1 VDGKQVRPV
10 RLEQEGDAANYWSG
24 SIDVGD
30 QTITDEGYM
39 GHEGPGGTFG
49 KMRFAEAILLDE
61 DFNTI
66 IQTPIR
72 LPNHLIPR
80 FEDCRIMFIKG
91 KPHLYTS
98 NYFPESDNDPRPFI
112 GRATDLSST
121 LRPMKFR
128 LRSTKTG
135 SVKMAD
141 FVVAEAGSPATIVIE
156 DLTPVKT
163 LAPKPPTGK
172 NHAFFEHGNDLYLLD
187 QFFPRRIWRIM
198 GEQRIDYIHS
208 SQEIKGNFLKDI
220 TMTDSNHYHLSGGKL
235 VSVPQTREYLGMIHI
250 HRDYD
255 DRSGFWGE
263 HYTQAFF
270 TLSGSYPFDVLR
282 VSPEFCFQSHLRED
296 DCEAVQFSPNIEL
309 DGNVLVISYG
319 AMDLEAM
326 VVTVDIARVLK
337 MLKPIPA
344 DADGFKKILQTPK
357 DLAISG
363 TPFGSPDDVTP
374 FREQTKFVLPP
385 EQKVFAI
392 GFGGMA
398 TATLHEVFRINGCPS
413 QHSRLEW
420 DIDLW
425 QCFTAGYERDVEEL
439 YNRYPKSVFILQ
451 TRKLRPWLRTVMVRA
466 LINNKEL
473 PHKEIVD
480 RTRNAILAEVTYFET
495 VLRFFQDKPKA
506 NLIVVSVDQPDW
518 IRFLC
523 QALKL
528 KTHDVDWLNES
539 PKDMARSSEIEKA
552 LDEALTAE
560 GIEKDQS
567 NDFFPRSLVPLLSDF
582 QHNMP
587 FQHITSP
594 APASSIILDT
604 GKDFGPE
611 QGKKWLYY
619 EYNEGKRTGDDNNPF
634 KFGEWKKCS
643 YHADK
648 LTYTAYD
655 DAEYPYISRHF
666 VHPGVVGKG
675 EPVLV
680 AYAWRPKREYGPV
693 VIKASVKLKDLN
705 PDGDGVQAFIEVN
718 GKRLGQFQMLDPKES
733 TASMMVRA
741 TVKKDST
748 VRLILGPK
756 SQQHYDTVI
765 ARLVIS
771 KAPAASVAVAQRRT
785 LEALEESV

>member
-1 VDGKQVRPV
+1 
-10 RLEQEGDAANYWSG
+10 LEQEGDAANYWSG

-30 QTITDEGYM
+30 KTITDEGYM

-66 IQTPIR
+66 IQSPIR
-72 LPNHLIPR
+72 LPNHLILR

-91 KPHLYTS
+91 ELHLHTS
-98 NYFPESDNDPRPFI
+98 NYFPESDDDPRPFI
-112 GRATDLSST
+112 RRATDLSST

-128 LRSTKTG
+128 MRSTKTG

-141 FVVAEAGSPATIVIE
+141 FVVAEAGNPATIFIE

-163 LAPKPPTGK
+163 PAPQTPAGK
-172 NHAFFEHGNDLYLLD
+172 IHAFFEHENDLYLLD
-187 QFFPRRIWRIM
+187 RFFPRRIWRII

-208 SQEIKGNFLKDI
+208 SQESKVKFLKDV

-235 VSVPQTREYLGMIHI
+235 VWVPQTTEYLGMIHI

-263 HYTQAFF
+263 RYTQAFF

-296 DCEAVQFSPNIEL
+296 DYEAVQLSPDIEL

-326 VVTVDIARVLK
+326 IVTVDIARVLK
-337 MLKPIPA
+337 TLKPIPA
-344 DADGFKKILQTPK
+344 DADGFKEILHKPK
-357 DLAISG
+357 DLAIQG

-374 FREQTKFVLPP
+374 FREQAKLVLPP

-398 TATLHEVFRINGCPS
+398 TATLREVFRINGCPS

-420 DIDLW
+420 DIELW

-439 YNRYPKSVFILQ
+439 YHQFPKSVFIVQ

-466 LINNKEL
+466 LNHNKEL
-473 PHKEIVD
+473 PHEEIVD
-480 RTRNAILAEVTYFET
+480 RARNAILAQVTYFET
-495 VLRFFQDKPKA
+495 VLRFFQDKPKE
-506 NLIVVSVDQPDW
+506 NLIVVSVDQPEG
-518 IRFLC
+518 IGFLC

-528 KTHDVDWLNES
+528 KTHEVGWKNES
-539 PKDMARSSEIEKA
+539 PKDIARSSEIERA

-560 GIEKDQS
+560 GIEGDQY
-567 NDFFPRSLVPLLSDF
+567 NVPFPKTLVPSLSDF

-587 FQHITSP
+587 FQHVTS
-594 APASSIILDT
+594 PASSIILDT
-604 GKDFGPE
+604 RKDFKPE
-611 QGKKWLYY
+611 QGKNWLCY
-619 EYNEGKRTGDDNNPF
+619 EYSEGKRTGDDNSPF
-634 KFGEWKKCS
+634 KFGEWKRCS

-655 DAEYPYISRHF
+655 DTEYPYVSRHF
-666 VHPGVVGKG
+666 VHPAVAGKG

-680 AYAWRPKREYGPV
+680 AYTWRPKMEYNPV
-693 VIKASVKLKDLN
+693 VIKASVKLKELN
-705 PDGDGVQAFIEVN
+705 PHGDGVQAFIEVN
-718 GKRLGQFQMLDPKES
+718 GKRLGQVQMLDPKEP

-741 TVKKDST
+741 TVKQDST
-748 VRLILGPK
+748 MRLIVGPKK

-765 ARLVIS
+765 APLIIS
-771 KAPAASVAVAQRRT
+771 KAPAASVAVAQRRA